1 MTTGIADGPA
11 RSLHLHGG
19 MTSYRARKLLADK
32 RGATMVE
39 YAILLFVILVAASAV
54 YTKIGKNVRMAGD
67 MTRSQ
72 FVP

>member
-1 MTTGIADGPA
+1 
-11 RSLHLHGG
+11 

-39 YAILLFVILVAASAV
+39 YAILLFVVLVAAAAV
-54 YTKIGKNVRMAGD
+54 YTKVGKNVRMAGD